1 MCIHIYYNFI
11 KRLPRCHYRK
21 REYLV
26 WLDND
31 KCRVAFSEMP
41 FVVNKQI
48 NVCAMTA
55 EEIKDAEDK
64 PLFLLNTVHVLL
76 IDKKKNKTY
85 TFTIKAGFDFDGASI
100 NRLFWRVIGSKED
113 IKFKIAALI
122 HDVLCIHHEY
132 VDGDRYFSTTVF
144 DGLLFVGGTE
154 ALRRW
159 TMKHS
164 VDNYQKIFCN
174 WEEEEKC

>member
-132 VDGDRYFSTTVF
+132 VGGDRYFSTTVF

-164 VDNYQKIFCN
+164 VDNYQKFCN
-174 WEEEEKC
+174 WEEKEKC